1 MINYLDAN
9 SEFTMYCKAGSTA
22 KLGEPVGFSGNYTV
36 GAQSDGDALQGV
48 CKALNPIG
56 CGVQLKGVVKLPYSE
71 TSVET
76 EEVEGAEEAEEAE
89 ALVPTLGWCAM
100 VADGDGGVRVAG
112 ADETG
117 TLVLVIAVDTTAET
131 VEFIM

>member
-9 SEFTMYCKAGSTA
+9 SEFTMCCKARSTA

-36 GAQSDGDALQGV
+36 GAPSNGDALQGV
-48 CKALNPIG
+48 CKALNPSG
-56 CGVQLKGVVKLPYSE
+56 CGVQLRGFVKLPYSK
-71 TSVET
+71 TSGAT
-76 EEVEGAEEAEEAE
+76 ESDPDR
-89 ALVPTLGWCAM
+89 VPTLGWCAM

-112 ADETG
+112 ASETG
-117 TLVLVIAVDTTAET
+117 TPVLVIAVDTTAKT

>member
-22 KLGEPVGFSGNYTV
+22 KLEEPVGFSGNYTV

-71 TSVET
+71 TA
-76 EEVEGAEEAEEAE
+76 GATDDDPD
-89 ALVPTLGWCAM
+89 LVPTLGWCAM
-100 VADGDGGVRVAG
+100 VADGKGGVRVAG
-112 ADETG
+112 ADEIG